1 MDAEHVGGLSLDAER
16 LTVHY
21 CHGIRV
27 FDKEY
32 QLVGAVFGE
41 IAGTSAASE
50 RI

>member
-27 FDKEY
+27 CDKEY
-32 QLVGAVFGE
+32 QLVGTVFGE
-41 IAGTSAASE
+41 IAGTSAASG